1 MHYGDDDPG
10 RWPMKM
16 AATRWLAV
24 ILGILGL
31 AVSGAAPLRAQ
42 GAGSDP
48 WVVPERR
55 ARQKN
60 PLTASEVNHQKGR
73 ELYLREC
80 ASCHGQTGNNDGRM
94 APKSMWK
101 ARKHTD
107 PTLLTETEGA
117 LFWKIAQGR
126 GEMAS
131 TRGTL
136 TDNERWLLVLYLRTL
151 TPQP

>member
-1 MHYGDDDPG
+1 MYYRDDDLG
-10 RWPMKM
+10 HWHAKM
-16 AATRWLAV
+16 AASRWLAV
-24 ILGILGL
+24 ILSILGL
-31 AVSGAAPLRAQ
+31 AAVGAAPLWAQ
-42 GAGSDP
+42 GGSDP

-60 PLTASEVNHQKGR
+60 PLTASEANHQRGR
-73 ELYLREC
+73 ELYLQEC
-80 ASCHGQTGNNDGRM
+80 SSCHGQTGNNDGRM
-94 APKSMWK
+94 APKSMSK

-107 PTLLTETEGA
+107 PTLLTETDGA

-126 GEMAS
+126 GAMVS
-131 TRGTL
+131 TRGQL